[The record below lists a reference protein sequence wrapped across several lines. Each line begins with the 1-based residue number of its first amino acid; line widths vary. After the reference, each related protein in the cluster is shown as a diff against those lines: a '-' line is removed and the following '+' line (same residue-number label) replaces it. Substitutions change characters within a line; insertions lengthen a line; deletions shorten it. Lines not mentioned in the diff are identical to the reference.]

1 MLLSLRVGTRIVSL
15 LTEEEDEEI
24 GVLVG
29 WGSRRDSEKILDVEN
44 KLIVHRN

>member
-29 WGSRRDSEKILDVEN
+29 WGSRRDSEKILGTSYIISSR
-44 KLIVHRN
+44 K